1 MSIYK
6 VSGYGLNYYG
16 STKRK
21 LSIRKSE
28 HKNNYN
34 NYLKKKYSYVSI
46 FEIIKLGD
54 KYNIEL
60 VEEVKDVNKLCE
72 RENYY
77 ITNKICVNKKK
88 SGTLSEKEKLR
99 IKFFSRL
106 RKYKELKKRINKI
119 KEKMNNF
126 KEKMN
131 NFKIHF
137 LDNQKVI
144 KLDNKELYKL

>member
-1 MSIYK
+1 MFIYK

-34 NYLKKKYSYVSI
+34 NYLKKKYNYVTV

-60 VEEVKDVNKLCE
+60 VEEVKDENKLCE

-77 ITNKICVNKKK
+77 ITNKTCINKRK
-88 SGTLSEKEKLR
+88 SGTLSEKQKIQKKNYNR
-99 IKFFSRL
+99 I

-119 KEKMNNF
+119 KEKI
-126 KEKMN
+126 N

-144 KLDNKELYKL
+144 TLDNKELYKL

>member
-21 LSIRKSE
+21 LSIRISE

-34 NYLKKKYSYVSI
+34 NYLKKKYNYVSI

-60 VEEVKDVNKLCE
+60 VEEVKDENKLCE

-77 ITNKICVNKKK
+77 ITNKTCINKRK
-88 SGTLSEKEKLR
+88 SGTLSEKQKIQKKNYNR
-99 IKFFSRL
+99 I

-119 KEKMNNF
+119 KEKI
-126 KEKMN
+126 N

-144 KLDNKELYKL
+144 TLDNKELYKL

>member
-1 MSIYK
+1 MFIYK

-34 NYLKKKYSYVSI
+34 NYLKKKYNYVTV

-60 VEEVKDVNKLCE
+60 VEEVKDENKLCE

-77 ITNKICVNKKK
+77 ITNKICVNKRK
-88 SGTLSEKEKLR
+88 SGTSSEKQK
-99 IKFFSRL
+99 IKSKMLKRL
-106 RKYKELKKRINKI
+106 VKYKNLKKRINKI
-119 KEKMNNF
+119 KEKI
-126 KEKMN
+126 N

-144 KLDNKELYKL
+144 TLDNKELYKL